1 MATVGS
7 SSCRSAA
14 CVLELRVRHV
24 CLLESQCGGA
34 HVLDSQRRQQLRPHR
49 QDRPPIKG
57 VLQHVY
63 PLCPHAAAWRD
74 PSLCTRP
81 DQHAPFGQ
89 QPGLLPRRFVAP
101 FCDPTRRR
109 GRTSARI
116 PYGPAVGCESPPPS
130 PLRARHTAIDP
141 MKLDPPTASSHFPRE
156 AHSRTPSDD
165 ADDARDARC
174 EIVRFRHTR
183 LFDALLLHVLD
194 KHRSV
199 GVQRANDQLFRC
211 ARESAI
217 SETISRKVRCVRSSI
232 LLCAHEDGISLQGRM
247 RPLGRFRWSL
257 PCMRSRR
264 SWSWQHPRLQ
274 TVRGGAGTGTARRH
288 CGAGQ
293 RRLAMRSFG
302 LSGRI
307 HIV

>member
-74 PSLCTRP
+74 PSPCTRP

-141 MKLDPPTASSHFPRE
+141 MVLDPPTSSTHDFLPRSLTRPT
-156 AHSRTPSDD
+156 SRGSHHEKSRGFVI
-165 ADDARDARC
+165 RDFLMQFC
-174 EIVRFRHTR
+174 YKYST
-183 LFDALLLHVLD
+183 
-194 KHRSV
+194 
-199 GVQRANDQLFRC
+199 
-211 ARESAI
+211 
-217 SETISRKVRCVRSSI
+217 SI
-232 LLCAHEDGISLQGRM
+232 E
-247 RPLGRFRWSL
+247 
-257 PCMRSRR
+257 
-264 SWSWQHPRLQ
+264 
-274 TVRGGAGTGTARRH
+274 V
-288 CGAGQ
+288 
-293 RRLAMRSFG
+293 
-302 LSGRI
+302 
-307 HIV
+307 

>member
-74 PSLCTRP
+74 PSPCTRP

-156 AHSRTPSDD
+156 SHIRTPSDD
-165 ADDARDARC
+165 ADDARDARKI
-174 EIVRFRHTR
+174 ERFRHTR

-217 SETISRKVRCVRSSI
+217 SET
-232 LLCAHEDGISLQGRM
+232 
-247 RPLGRFRWSL
+247 
-257 PCMRSRR
+257 
-264 SWSWQHPRLQ
+264 
-274 TVRGGAGTGTARRH
+274 
-288 CGAGQ
+288 
-293 RRLAMRSFG
+293 G
-302 LSGRI
+302 LSEK
-307 HIV
+307 